1 MGKMTKYL
9 MPTIY
14 IGIVIVMVI
23 SSMFVVS
30 GIKSYISDKP
40 IKNYT
45 LEDVFSNDVLPVIK
59 HETDIIVRPYTSESV
74 KVGRYFY
81 DYESNESKQID
92 SIIYFENTY
101 MQNNGVDYVS
111 DKDFDVISIMDGE
124 VESIEDNQIYGKV
137 VTIKH
142 NDNLKSVYSNIKD
155 IMFDVGDMIFQ
166 SDIIGTSNKSKFNDE
181 SMLHFE
187 VYYKG
192 EVIDPENLYTMKV
205 SDFE

>member
-74 KVGRYFY
+74 KVGILKR
-81 DYESNESKQID
+81 
-92 SIIYFENTY
+92 
-101 MQNNGVDYVS
+101 
-111 DKDFDVISIMDGE
+111 VILLL
-124 VESIEDNQIYGKV
+124 K
-137 VTIKH
+137 
-142 NDNLKSVYSNIKD
+142 LKS
-155 IMFDVGDMIFQ
+155 
-166 SDIIGTSNKSKFNDE
+166 
-181 SMLHFE
+181 FE
-187 VYYKG
+187 
-192 EVIDPENLYTMKV
+192 L
-205 SDFE
+205 FFL

>member
-1 MGKMTKYL
+1 

-166 SDIIGTSNKSKFNDE
+166 SDIIGTSNKSKFNR
-181 SMLHFE
+181 F
-187 VYYKG
+187 K
-192 EVIDPENLYTMKV
+192 
-205 SDFE
+205 